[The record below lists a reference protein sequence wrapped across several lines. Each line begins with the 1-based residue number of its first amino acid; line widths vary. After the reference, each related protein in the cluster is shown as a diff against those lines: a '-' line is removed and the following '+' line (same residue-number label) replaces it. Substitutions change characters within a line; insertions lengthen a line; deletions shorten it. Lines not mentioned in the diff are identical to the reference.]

1 MATNFYKNVERS
13 FDKACSLLPDVDP
26 YILKKIKTPNLIL
39 KCNFPV
45 LIGNKIEMIEAYRVQ
60 HSHHKLPCKGGI
72 RFSELVEE
80 EEVVALAS
88 LMTFKCALLNVPF
101 GGAKGG
107 VKIDPKKYSVSELEK
122 ITRRYT
128 TELVRRNFIGPSTDV
143 PAPDY
148 GTGPREMGWICDTYS
163 ILNDSDINSVACVTG
178 KPIPLGG
185 IHGRNEATGR
195 GVATAVEAFCEQQ
208 DFMDKLGLTIGL
220 KNKTAIVQGFGNVG
234 YHTAKF
240 LAEKGAKVLAITE
253 MEGAVY
259 NPDGLDVEELFKHRR
274 KTGSLLG
281 FAGAKSIENAAEAIE
296 LPCDILVP
304 AALENTINKD
314 NAPRLKCKI
323 IAEGA
328 NGPLTAEADE
338 ILIER
343 GIDVIPDMYANA
355 GGVTVS
361 YFEWLKNINHVRF
374 GRLEKKYRQQ
384 QNAAIVDYIE
394 KATGIVVSDKQKQ
407 IMEHGPDEVDL
418 VNSGLEEG
426 MAEALDEILQCIR
439 GNKNIPNLR
448 TAAYIVAI
456 QKIRQSYEMRG
467 IFP

>member
-1 MATNFYKNVERS
+1 MANNFYKNVEHS
-13 FDKACSLLPDVDP
+13 FDKACSLISDVDP
-26 YILKKIKTPNLIL
+26 HVLKKIKTPNLIL

-45 LIGNKIEMIEAYRVQ
+45 LIGNKIEIIEAYRVQ

-107 VKIDPKKYSVSELEK
+107 VKINPKNYSVHELEK

-128 TELVRRNFIGPSTDV
+128 TELVRRNFIGPGTDV

-148 GTGPREMGWICDTYS
+148 GTGPREMGWIVDTYS
-163 ILNDSDINSVACVTG
+163 TLNESDINSLACVTG

-195 GVATAVEAFCEQQ
+195 GVATAVESFCEQK
-208 DFMDKLGLTIGL
+208 DFMDKLGLSLGL
-220 KNKTAIVQGFGNVG
+220 VGKTAVVQGFGNVG
-234 YHTAKF
+234 YHAAKF
-240 LAEKGAKVLAITE
+240 LEEKGAKVIAITE

-259 NPDGLDVEELFKHRR
+259 NPEGLNIEELLKHRR

-281 FAGAKSIENAAEAIE
+281 FAGAKSMENAAYAIE
-296 LPCDILVP
+296 LDCDILVP
-304 AALENTINKD
+304 AALENTIDKN

-323 IAEGA
+323 IVEGA
-328 NGPLTAEADE
+328 NGPLTAEADD
-338 ILIER
+338 ILIKR
-343 GIDVIPDMYANA
+343 GIEVIPDMYANA

-384 QNAAIVDYIE
+384 QNATIVNYIE
-394 KATGIVVSDKQKQ
+394 KATGIVVSEKQKK
-407 IMEHGPDEVDL
+407 IMEHGPDEIDL

-426 MAEALDEILQCIR
+426 MAEALAEILQCIR

-456 QKIRQSYEMRG
+456 QKICQSYEMRG